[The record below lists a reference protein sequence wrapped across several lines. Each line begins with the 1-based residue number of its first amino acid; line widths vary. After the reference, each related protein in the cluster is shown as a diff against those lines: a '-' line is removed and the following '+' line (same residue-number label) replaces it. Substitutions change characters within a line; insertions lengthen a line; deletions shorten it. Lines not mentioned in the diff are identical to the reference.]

1 MSLQQNIQVGSGA
14 MFPIQ
19 LETKKNESGFVELV
33 PKVDSNGITLYD
45 SEGNI
50 ELVPKVGW
58 YVKTG
63 DIELIKQNI
72 TSILTF
78 QVGQRFRQENFGVM
92 TWDLIEE
99 PNTSALEFMLKEYIL
114 TGLTNGEPRIYNI
127 QVDSIKKGSSIYLKV
142 SFSVKGTTLSSNSYY
157 EYQI

>member
-1 MSLQQNIQVGSGA
+1 MSTQQDIRIGA
-14 MFPIQ
+14 GAIFPIQ
-19 LETKKNESGFVELV
+19 LENKKNSSGLVELV
-33 PKVDSNGITLYD
+33 PKVDINGITLYNA
-45 SEGNI
+45 EGDI

-63 DIELIKQNI
+63 DIDLIKQNI

-78 QVGQRFRQENFGVM
+78 QIGQRFRQENFGVM

-99 PNTSALEFMLKEYIL
+99 PNTSALEFMLTEYIL
-114 TGLTNGEPRIYNI
+114 RGLTNWEPRIYNI
-127 QVDSIKKGSSIYLKV
+127 QVDSRRKGTSIFLRI
-142 SFSVKGTTLSSNSYY
+142 SFSVKGLNLSSNSYY

>member
-1 MSLQQNIQVGSGA
+1 MSTQQDIQVGAGA

-19 LETKKNESGFVELV
+19 LETKKNKSGLVELV
-33 PKVDSNGITLYD
+33 PKVDPNGITVYN
-45 SEGNI
+45 SEGEI

-78 QVGQRFRQENFGVM
+78 QIGQKFRQENFGVM

-99 PNTSALEFMLKEYIL
+99 PNTSALEFMLTEYIL
-114 TGLTNGEPRIYNI
+114 NGLTNWEPRITNI
-127 QVDSIKKGSSIYLKV
+127 QINSMKKGTSIYLQI
-142 SFSVKGTTLSSNSYY
+142 SFTVKGTNLSSNSYY